1 MVYIGLA
8 SERVAVRRSCLAER
22 ITTNLEEG
30 LLLRLGIVFCPKTVP
45 DVLVFDVYSVNE
57 IFVLSQK
64 QFGKWQI

>member
-45 DVLVFDVYSVNE
+45 DVLVFDV
-57 IFVLSQK
+57 
-64 QFGKWQI
+64 